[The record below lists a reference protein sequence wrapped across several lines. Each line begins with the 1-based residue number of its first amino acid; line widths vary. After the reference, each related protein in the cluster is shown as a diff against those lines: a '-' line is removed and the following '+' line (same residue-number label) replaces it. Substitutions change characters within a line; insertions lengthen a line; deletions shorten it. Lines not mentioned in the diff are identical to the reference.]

1 MRIDAHQHFWE
12 YQAEEYPWI
21 TEELGVLSRSFLP
34 GDLVPELI
42 NSGLDGSI
50 AVQARQSL
58 EESRWLLSLAEK
70 NSHILGVVGWVDL
83 CSDQVDVQ
91 LSEFSDHP
99 QFVGV
104 RHVVQ
109 DEPDDAFMLRSDF
122 LNGIDKLKNH
132 GLTYDILIFPKQ
144 IKAALK
150 LVERFPEQAFVIDH
164 IAKPSIKD
172 SSLQPWQNLMKEFS
186 KLPNVSCKISGMITE
201 ADWMNWKL
209 EDMRP
214 YLETVMETFSPNR
227 LMYGSDWPVC
237 LLAGEYSRVFDLA
250 KHYVNQLPFQDQEMI
265 FGGAAAQF
273 YQIQSNP

>member
-21 TEELGVLSRSFLP
+21 TEELGVPRRSFLP

>member
-21 TEELGVLSRSFLP
+21 TEELGVLRRSFLP

-172 SSLQPWQNLMKEFS
+172 GSLQPWQNLMKEFS
-186 KLPNVSCKISGMITE
+186 KFPNVSCKISGMITE
-201 ADWMNWKL
+201 ADWVNWKL

-250 KHYVNQLPFQDQEMI
+250 KHYVNQLSFQDQEMI